1 MNYYTIFKAI
11 KEEYGEEIALTA
23 VQIYTINLTP
33 SFYTKDAFYE
43 NASEFLRKEARKVL
57 WETDDDTFFL
67 CWKVF
72 GCIHEWESRQSL
84 QGLGGCVAKTFKQ
97 LVEEYEAE
105 YTEEEKPEILK
116 ESDYTVNEPSLK
128 RAESPKPASK
138 QSYKHV
144 YDPLEEEG
152 SPF

>member
-33 SFYTKDAFYE
+33 SFYTKDEFYE

-57 WETDDDTFFL
+57 WENDDTFFL

-97 LVEEYEAE
+97 LVEDYEAE
-105 YTEEEKPEILK
+105 YTEEEKANNDLW
-116 ESDYTVNEPSLK
+116 
-128 RAESPKPASK
+128 
-138 QSYKHV
+138 
-144 YDPLEEEG
+144 
-152 SPF
+152 

>member
-1 MNYYTIFKAI
+1 MNYYKIFKAI

-33 SFYTKDAFYE
+33 SVYTKDEIYE
-43 NASEFLRKEARKVL
+43 NASEFLRTEARRVL

-84 QGLGGCVAKTFKQ
+84 QGLGCVSKTFKQ
-97 LVEEYEAE
+97 LIEEYENE
-105 YTEEEKPEILK
+105 YTEEEKA
-116 ESDYTVNEPSLK
+116 NK
-128 RAESPKPASK
+128 R
-138 QSYKHV
+138 
-144 YDPLEEEG
+144 L
-152 SPF
+152 

>member
-1 MNYYTIFKAI
+1 MDYYTIFKAI

-33 SFYTKDAFYE
+33 SFYTKDEFYE
-43 NASEFLRKEARKVL
+43 NASEFLRKEVRKVL

-67 CWKVF
+67 RWKVF

-105 YTEEEKPEILK
+105 YTEEEKANTDLW
-116 ESDYTVNEPSLK
+116 
-128 RAESPKPASK
+128 
-138 QSYKHV
+138 
-144 YDPLEEEG
+144 
-152 SPF
+152 

>member
-1 MNYYTIFKAI
+1 MNYYKIFKAI

-33 SFYTKDAFYE
+33 SFYTKDEFYE

-57 WETDDDTFFL
+57 WENDDTFFL

-105 YTEEEKPEILK
+105 YTEEEKITSTK
-116 ESDYTVNEPSLK
+116 SVKNEG
-128 RAESPKPASK
+128 
-138 QSYKHV
+138 H
-144 YDPLEEEG
+144 
-152 SPF
+152 